1 MFSPIIR
8 NSWQYL
14 QPQVV
19 FTQVA
24 AGWCLGWFETAA
36 SQLRCCII
44 TGHGGHSMDTEA
56 TRHFRARGFFGD
68 FYLRNLSALRQKLI
82 HVSLKIIQR
91 IDKKKVIRFYVS
103 SWRPPLVSFN
113 SSTTPAGSNLVN
125 TTRSCKYS
133 QLLLM
138 MGKTSLEACRA
149 DLLTPWSR
157 VLLEK
162 LTSKLCS

>member
-8 NSWQYL
+8 STWLYLQYL
-14 QPQVV
+14 VV

-91 IDKKKVIRFYVS
+91 IDKKK
-103 SWRPPLVSFN
+103 SFD
-113 SSTTPAGSNLVN
+113 STFPAGGLPLWVSTHPRHQPAATWWILPEAVN
-125 TTRSCKYS
+125 TVNCSWWWAKHRSKHVELTY
-133 QLLLM
+133 LLHGAESFLR
-138 MGKTSLEACRA
+138 S
-149 DLLTPWSR
+149 
-157 VLLEK
+157 
-162 LTSKLCS
+162 